1 MSKKQKDAYAIAEI
15 SNILYEAYNT
25 GGLGVEAGEVTS
37 KAQAIQLKE
46 DIHDLAIEAYPM
58 LKSFFDNNN
67 STLKDAQDQLAA
79 VYSHVEDMKEEV
91 VNEKRR
97 ADELVDKLERVQK
110 ELDACLEMAPKK
122 EEIIDK
128 LERELRPY
136 REEAHIPFSKYHK
149 LEADLDTA
157 YNANDNLHKELT
169 LQGKNVDR
177 LLTVLEK
184 VVQ

>member
-15 SNILYEAYNT
+15 SSILYEAYSP
-25 GGLGVEAGEVTS
+25 LVEGEVTS
-37 KAQAIQLKE
+37 KAQAIKLKE
-46 DIHDLAIEAYPM
+46 DIHDLAIAAYPM

-79 VYSHVEDMKEEV
+79 VYSHVEDMKDEV

-97 ADELVDKLERVQK
+97 ADELVDQLARVQK

-128 LERELRPY
+128 LERELMPY
-136 REEAHIPFSKYHK
+136 REEAHIPFSKYH
-149 LEADLDTA
+149 DF
-157 YNANDNLHKELT
+157 
-169 LQGKNVDR
+169 VS
-177 LLTVLEK
+177 
-184 VVQ
+184 

>member
-37 KAQAIQLKE
+37 KAQAIKLKE

-79 VYSHVEDMKEEV
+79 VYSHVEDMKDEV

-97 ADELVDKLERVQK
+97 ADELVDQLERVQK

-122 EEIIDK
+122 EEIIVIGGHADSIAGFWGGAK
-128 LERELRPY
+128 AHAPGADDNASGISTITEIIRVFLESGVKPER
-136 REEAHIPFSKYHK
+136 
-149 LEADLDTA
+149 
-157 YNANDNLHKELT
+157 
-169 LQGKNVDR
+169 
-177 LLTVLEK
+177 TV
-184 VVQ
+184 QFN